1 MRAVDKLAAIAALK
15 AGLTAAEAELKHEV
29 LALADAT
36 GARNFAH
43 GIYVARRSAG
53 VQIADDA
60 AFIAWVQQNAPG
72 EIVPTVR
79 DSYRKAIEA
88 QLVQVGDDVV
98 LKGTGEAVDWAD
110 VGTDGEPYVG
120 VKLDPQVK
128 AAAVAA
134 VAERIEDYLAMP
146 ELPGGAA

>member
-15 AGLTAAEAELKHEV
+15 AGLTAAESEV
-29 LALADAT
+29 KQEILALAVAT

-43 GIYVARRSAG
+43 GIYVAHRSATVG
-53 VQIADDA
+53 IADDA

-88 QLVQVGDDVV
+88 QLVQVDGDVV
-98 LKGTGEAVDWAD
+98 LKGTGEAVDWAG

-128 AAAVAA
+128 AEAVAL
-134 VAERIEDYLAMP
+134 VATNIDEWAAMP